1 MTWLLNTL
9 LNFIVRNNDNVIN
22 KYLTLIALF
31 YLCVYRQMDIV
42 LYIWNMKKL
51 YYY

>member
-1 MTWLLNTL
+1 M
-9 LNFIVRNNDNVIN
+9 IRNYDEVIN
-22 KYLTLIALF
+22 KYLALIALF
-31 YLCVYRQMDIV
+31 YLHVYRQMDIV